1 MEPVHDT
8 LGRPIQDLRISVTDR
23 CNFRCTYC
31 MPKEIFGPGYQFLSQ
46 QELLSFDEIE
56 RLSRLFASLG
66 VRKLRLTGGEPL
78 LRPGLLGLIERLALI
93 PNIDELTM
101 TTNGTLLAKHAR
113 DLKAAGLDRVSV
125 SLDAMDDGTFRDMND
140 VGFEVEPILSAID
153 VAVKAGLE
161 PVKVNMVVK
170 RGINEDQ
177 ILPMAERFRH
187 SGQILRYI
195 EFMDVGTTNG
205 WQLEDVVP
213 ARQIVDRIQ
222 RVYPL
227 EPVKPNYRGE
237 VANRYRYLDGAGEIG
252 IIASVSQPFC
262 GDCSRVRLSADGKLY
277 TCLFASQGHDLRAL
291 LRQEMDDP
299 SLIAAIST
307 IWRKRSD
314 RYSEERTAQT
324 ADLPKVEMHFIGG

>member
-1 MEPVHDT
+1 MDQVRDT
-8 LGRPIQDLRISVTDR
+8 LGRPIRDLRISVTDR

-31 MPKEIFGPGYQFLSQ
+31 MPKEIFGPGYKFLTQ
-46 QELLSFDEIE
+46 DELLSFDEIE

-78 LRPGLLGLIERLALI
+78 LRPGLLGLIERLSAI
-93 PNIDELTM
+93 PAIDELTM
-101 TTNGTLLAKHAR
+101 TTNGALLNRYAQQ
-113 DLKAAGLDRVSV
+113 LKAAGLDRVSV

-140 VGFEVEPILSAID
+140 VGFDVEPVVQAIE
-153 VAVKAGLE
+153 AAARAGLD
-161 PVKVNMVVK
+161 PIKINMVVK
-170 RGINEDQ
+170 KGVNEDQ

-187 SGQILRYI
+187 SGQILRFI
-195 EFMDVGTTNG
+195 EYMDVGTTNG
-205 WQLEDVVP
+205 WQLEDVIP
-213 ARQIVDRIQ
+213 ARQIVDRIH

-252 IIASVSQPFC
+252 VIASVTQPFC

-277 TCLFASQGHDLRAL
+277 TCLFAATGHDMRAL
-291 LRQEMDDP
+291 LRQGLDDDG
-299 SLIAAIST
+299 LTQAIRS
-307 IWRKRSD
+307 IWQARTD
-314 RYSEERTAQT
+314 RYSEERSAQT